1 MDKENIKLILAI
13 AAFIGA
19 ILFGVGG
26 FLCPPLAIIDSSV
39 LWFTSQ
45 LLVFVATLL
54 GLSLHY
60 ERANTIAR
68 TENNK

>member
-1 MDKENIKLILAI
+1 MNKENIKLYLAI
-13 AAFIGA
+13 AAFIAA
-19 ILFGVGG
+19 ILFGMGG

-60 ERANTIAR
+60 DRVNMLAKTSGE
-68 TENNK
+68 